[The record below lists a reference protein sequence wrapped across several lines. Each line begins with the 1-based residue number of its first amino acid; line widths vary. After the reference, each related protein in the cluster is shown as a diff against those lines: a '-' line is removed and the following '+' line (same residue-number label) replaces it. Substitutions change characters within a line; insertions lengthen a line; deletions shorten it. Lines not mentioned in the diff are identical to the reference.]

1 MAYALRLVRFG
12 NWILSAIAAILVI
25 ALLSFGGYELWYDW
39 SVAQG
44 AFLSDDLMQYKPA
57 ASEDGSNPTLEELM
71 AINEDVVGWLTVDDT
86 NIDYPVVQ
94 GENDMEY
101 VNKDVYGDFALS
113 GAIFLSCLNSSDFSD
128 PYNLVYGHHMAN
140 GAMFGDLENFSDAD
154 YFSEHQTGTLY
165 LLDRTVEITFFCCL
179 ITDAYDDMIFQVAT
193 DDGNAERLEYLAH
206 NATQYRDIGLQVGD
220 QLIALSTCLDTNT
233 NGRLILIGKMAD

>member
-12 NWILSAIAAILVI
+12 NWILSALAAILVI

-113 GAIFLSCLNSSDFSD
+113 GAIFLSCLNSSDFTD
-128 PYNLVYGHHMAN
+128 PYNLVYGHHMSN
-140 GAMFGDLENFSDAD
+140 GGMFGDVESFLEADFFSGH
-154 YFSEHQTGTLY
+154 ETGTLY
-165 LLDRTVEITFFCCL
+165 LLDRTVQIELFACL
-179 ITDAYDDMIFQVAT
+179 ETDAYDSMVYQVAT
-193 DDGNAERLEYLAH
+193 TDGNAERIAYLKE
-206 NATQYRDIGLQVGD
+206 NSTQYREIGLETGD
-220 QLIALSTCLDTNT
+220 QIIAFSTCADAVTS
-233 NGRLILIGKMAD
+233 GRIILFGRMVD